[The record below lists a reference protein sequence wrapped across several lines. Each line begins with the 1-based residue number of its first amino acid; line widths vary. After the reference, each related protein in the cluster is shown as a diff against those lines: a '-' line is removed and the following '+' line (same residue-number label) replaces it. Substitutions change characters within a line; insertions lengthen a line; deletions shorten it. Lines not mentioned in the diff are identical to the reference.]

1 MFGVC
6 IGLSLRL
13 WENGKLNNQI
23 ENDNGR
29 ETFDSWNSNSFI
41 CLFIGIVFDT
51 GSGYRPK
58 CDLVGIGS
66 RPDC

>member
-1 MFGVC
+1 M
-6 IGLSLRL
+6 STP
-13 WENGKLNNQI
+13 I

-29 ETFDSWNSNSFI
+29 ETFDSWTNNSFI

-58 CDLVGIGS
+58 YDLVGIGS